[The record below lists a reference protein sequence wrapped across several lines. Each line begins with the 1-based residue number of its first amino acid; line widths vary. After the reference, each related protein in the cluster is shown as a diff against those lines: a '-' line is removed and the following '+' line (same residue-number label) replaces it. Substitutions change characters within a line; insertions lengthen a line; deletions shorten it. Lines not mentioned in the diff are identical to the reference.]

1 MKNFIATL
9 LSLTVLIQITPAVS
23 AKPKG
28 NWNAVIALANR
39 SIAVET
45 TNGET
50 HYGLLQS
57 ADDAVIVVQIAGT
70 EDFTT
75 QEMSLRRV
83 EVRKLWRAKLR
94 FGEKNIAKC
103 AWIGAGVGFGA
114 TVVTLSAVAG
124 KENAD
129 RALGAVWLPVLGA
142 GTGAIVGVFWKKKHK
157 KQELVYSI

>member
-1 MKNFIATL
+1 MKNLIATL

-57 ADDAVIVVQIAGT
+57 ADDAVIVVQIAGAD
-70 EDFTT
+70 DFTT
-75 QEMSLRRV
+75 QAVSLRRE
-83 EVRKLWRAKLR
+83 EVRKVWRTKLR
-94 FGEKNIAKC
+94 FGEKIS
-103 AWIGAGVGFGA
+103 
-114 TVVTLSAVAG
+114 LSALGWA
-124 KENAD
+124 
-129 RALGAVWLPVLGA
+129 RA
-142 GTGAIVGVFWKKKHK
+142 
-157 KQELVYSI
+157 